1 MSLKKAQPDPEAGA
15 GYGTIEL
22 EATTEPRTLRRRVV
36 LAATVALMVVFAG
49 TGKYFVP
56 LGSLEALA

>member
-1 MSLKKAQPDPEAGA
+1 MSHKNAQPDPEAGS
-15 GYGTIEL
+15 GYGTIEP
-22 EATTEPRTLRRRVV
+22 EATTEPRTSRLRLV
-36 LAATVALMVVFAG
+36 LAAAVAMIVIFAG